1 MESETPFI
9 LRQAGRPDLV
19 SLNESGVPSVFAI
32 TSAATVGAVLAT
44 RRSRHP
50 VGWLLLALGLV
61 VSLSGAVDGYTRYG
75 VLVRPGALPGVRYAA
90 SYNSATL
97 AIVLGCIAFVLLLT
111 PTGSPPSP
119 RWRWSAWA
127 TAAGMAVFVL
137 AVVLGPEPLDSQF
150 SSVVVNPIGLR
161 PLGDLLMILN
171 QVSLAVVILGVLV
184 AACSLLVRFRR
195 ARGVERQQLRWVSL
209 AAAPVA
215 LAALAVP
222 AALAIGNRFLFAF
235 ALGICV
241 AVLPL
246 AIGAAI
252 LRYRLFDLDR
262 IVSRT
267 LAYIVL
273 TVLLG
278 GGYAVV
284 VLGFGQLLGQDSSLV
299 VAGATS
305 RS

>member
-137 AVVLGPEPLDSQF
+137 AVVLAST
-150 SSVVVNPIGLR
+150 R
-161 PLGDLLMILN
+161 
-171 QVSLAVVILGVLV
+171 
-184 AACSLLVRFRR
+184 
-195 ARGVERQQLRWVSL
+195 
-209 AAAPVA
+209 
-215 LAALAVP
+215 
-222 AALAIGNRFLFAF
+222 
-235 ALGICV
+235 
-241 AVLPL
+241 
-246 AIGAAI
+246 
-252 LRYRLFDLDR
+252 
-262 IVSRT
+262 
-267 LAYIVL
+267 
-273 TVLLG
+273 
-278 GGYAVV
+278 
-284 VLGFGQLLGQDSSLV
+284 
-299 VAGATS
+299 
-305 RS
+305 

>member
-1 MESETPFI
+1 M
-9 LRQAGRPDLV
+9 
-19 SLNESGVPSVFAI
+19 
-32 TSAATVGAVLAT
+32 
-44 RRSRHP
+44 
-50 VGWLLLALGLV
+50 
-61 VSLSGAVDGYTRYG
+61 
-75 VLVRPGALPGVRYAA
+75 
-90 SYNSATL
+90 
-97 AIVLGCIAFVLLLT
+97 
-111 PTGSPPSP
+111 
-119 RWRWSAWA
+119 
-127 TAAGMAVFVL
+127 
-137 AVVLGPEPLDSQF
+137 
-150 SSVVVNPIGLR
+150 
-161 PLGDLLMILN
+161 
-171 QVSLAVVILGVLV
+171 SLAVVILGVLV

-222 AALAIGNRFLFAF
+222 AALAIGNLSLFAF
-235 ALGICV
+235 ALEICV

-284 VLGFGQLLGQDSSLV
+284 MQPSQASLWLRPNRHDP
-299 VAGATS
+299 ARNPEPQRAP
-305 RS
+305 

>member
-1 MESETPFI
+1 
-9 LRQAGRPDLV
+9 
-19 SLNESGVPSVFAI
+19 
-32 TSAATVGAVLAT
+32 
-44 RRSRHP
+44 
-50 VGWLLLALGLV
+50 
-61 VSLSGAVDGYTRYG
+61 
-75 VLVRPGALPGVRYAA
+75 
-90 SYNSATL
+90 
-97 AIVLGCIAFVLLLT
+97 
-111 PTGSPPSP
+111 
-119 RWRWSAWA
+119 
-127 TAAGMAVFVL
+127 MAVFVL

-209 AAAPVA
+209 AAAPGA

-222 AALAIGNRFLFAF
+222 AALAIGNLSLFAF
-235 ALGICV
+235 ALEICV
-241 AVLPL
+241 
-246 AIGAAI
+246 AI

>member
-1 MESETPFI
+1 
-9 LRQAGRPDLV
+9 
-19 SLNESGVPSVFAI
+19 
-32 TSAATVGAVLAT
+32 
-44 RRSRHP
+44 
-50 VGWLLLALGLV
+50 
-61 VSLSGAVDGYTRYG
+61 
-75 VLVRPGALPGVRYAA
+75 
-90 SYNSATL
+90 
-97 AIVLGCIAFVLLLT
+97 
-111 PTGSPPSP
+111 
-119 RWRWSAWA
+119 
-127 TAAGMAVFVL
+127 MAVFVL

-222 AALAIGNRFLFAF
+222 AALAIGNLSLFAF
-235 ALGICV
+235 ALEICV

-278 GGYAVV
+278 
-284 VLGFGQLLGQDSSLV
+284 FGQLLGQDSSLV